1 MSSWSLSQRKQNSMG
16 DFFISSCY
24 LNNSLFFIPRL
35 LSSCVVQ
42 AIKAGHKNDQRIWN
56 CTLMSVIF
64 VETFSNWKCKNKLVG
79 YILKTSCFKTIKIM
93 TLVRPILTISV
104 SFLFFLS
111 AWASQR
117 LLLLLTLKILVY
129 SHDSKCWLSFLN
141 TQEFQA
147 TVKINNF
154 FQNWKDQIIV
164 DYLPDLVKFL
174 FFHFMRLLFT
184 SPRTNK
190 TY

>member
-1 MSSWSLSQRKQNSMG
+1 MSTSKDYHHCSIYKQRICLLRKCLFVLKNKRYYFYFYADKHSEPLIMSSWSLSQRKQNSME

-93 TLVRPILTISV
+93 TLFRPILTISV
-104 SFLFFLS
+104 SFLFF
-111 AWASQR
+111 
-117 LLLLLTLKILVY
+117 KV
-129 SHDSKCWLSFLN
+129 HEHHKDFFFFL
-141 TQEFQA
+141 
-147 TVKINNF
+147 
-154 FQNWKDQIIV
+154 
-164 DYLPDLVKFL
+164 
-174 FFHFMRLLFT
+174 R
-184 SPRTNK
+184 
-190 TY
+190 